1 MSDVAQWFAMGGYA
15 NYVWPAY
22 SLVAFTLV
30 IMMVG
35 VKNQRK
41 NTHKKLQRWF
51 K

>member
-15 NYVWPAY
+15 SYVWPAY

-41 NTHKKLQRWF
+41 HMHKKLERWF